1 MDYFQPSFIHA
12 RGHSFHRHLLRA
24 SYLLG
29 IFLGT
34 ENIAEKPQF
43 PLYPSKSFPST
54 LSIFFEA
61 EKHMLK
67 TR

>member
-1 MDYFQPSFIHA
+1 M
-12 RGHSFHRHLLRA
+12 
-24 SYLLG
+24 LG

-61 EKHMLK
+61 EKHMQK